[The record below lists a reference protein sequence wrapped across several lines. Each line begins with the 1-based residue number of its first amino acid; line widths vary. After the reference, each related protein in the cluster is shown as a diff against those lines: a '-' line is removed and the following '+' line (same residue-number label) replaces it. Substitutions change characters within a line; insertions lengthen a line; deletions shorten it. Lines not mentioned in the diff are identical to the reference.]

1 MLDRPRYVARYEWI
15 RKKGM
20 SGHIDYITRNANL
33 QFRKFFDSGTE
44 RGLSH
49 YAGWVA

>member
-20 SGHIDYITRNANL
+20 NGHIDYITRNANL
-33 QFRKFFDSGTE
+33 QFRNFLTAELNAASPTT
-44 RGLSH
+44 RG
-49 YAGWVA
+49 G